1 MPSRILC
8 ELYLHITE
16 HEESNNSEDLLL
28 QYSFLGGLLIFVWA
42 SVKLVA
48 WLKARDNNK
57 TLWTTVFE
65 GLTQGAISLDHLKEP
80 EIHIEKKSRRQG
92 EDYENKE
99 LMEI

>member
-1 MPSRILC
+1 M
-8 ELYLHITE
+8 
-16 HEESNNSEDLLL
+16 SEDLLL

-48 WLKARDNNK
+48 WLKTRNNNVP
-57 TLWTTVFE
+57 LWTTVFE
-65 GLTQGAISLDHLKEP
+65 GLTQGVISLDHFKEP

-99 LMEI
+99 FTEI